1 MQTRLAQAEAA
12 TGVPGR
18 RFRLQTVVVPQARAL
33 GFTAVVLLAGLH
45 YALISAEVSDRALLY
60 YVIGTAGY
68 CTLSW
73 LILQVWYQQ
82 VRRID
87 LAAVFLYADVLLF
100 TCAVYITGAEKSWL
114 LLIFV
119 LRAAD
124 QAANGFRPVLAY
136 AHWSTACYVGMLLWI
151 QFVDGRAVN
160 WTAEIVK
167 ILGIY
172 FGNLYVSLS
181 ALIHEKVRR
190 QMRTARDLIQQ
201 MQQKTKDLEQERKKS
216 AAEAA
221 SRKEFLH
228 NAARELRT
236 PIQAIAGMAHLLKDR
251 KLEPEQREQVEA
263 VLSSAQLAAALV
275 NDILVSETS
284 EDVEGLNIV
293 PFSPAEVVRVVVEAS
308 ATAVQMLISPE
319 VPGEVRGDRIRVE
332 YLLRR
337 VLDYARQASPD
348 RRLLLELR
356 AGPAGPAQ
364 TGLEFCVS
372 ALRVAAGVAGAA
384 TASQDYSMV
393 MARKIAG
400 VLGGEIR
407 VDQWNGQGVRIH
419 WTIPFP
425 ADEPQSPESPGS
437 GRTNGRLRILVAEDN
452 QVNQRVLLKL
462 LERRGHTVQLVSK
475 GTEAVAAARQKPF
488 DLILMDIM
496 MPVMDGL
503 EAAQIIRQEGA
514 GANARVP
521 IVAVTA
527 VSADDERLSRAG
539 LDAWLPKPFLPEDL
553 YRTLDRLA

>member
-1 MQTRLAQAEAA
+1 M
-12 TGVPGR
+12 
-18 RFRLQTVVVPQARAL
+18 
-33 GFTAVVLLAGLH
+33 VLLAGLH
-45 YALISAEVSDRALLY
+45 YALISAEVSDWALLY

-73 LILQVWYQQ
+73 LILQVWYQR

-151 QFVDGRAVN
+151 QFVDGRPVN

-236 PIQAIAGMAHLLKDR
+236 PIQAIAGMAHLLKDQ

-284 EDVEGLNIV
+284 EDAEGLNV
-293 PFSPAEVVRVVVEAS
+293 APFSPADVVRVVVEAS
-308 ATAVQMLISPE
+308 AIPVQILVSPE
-319 VPGEVRGDRIRVE
+319 VPAEVRGDRIRVE

-337 VLDYARQASPD
+337 VLDYAKQTSPD
-348 RRLLLELR
+348 RRLLLDLR
-356 AGPAGPAQ
+356 AGPAGLEKI
-364 TGLEFCVS
+364 GLEFCVS
-372 ALRVAAGVAGAA
+372 VLHAAAGAA
-384 TASQDYSMV
+384 TASQDYALV

-400 VLGGEIR
+400 VMGGEIR

-425 ADEPQSPESPGS
+425 TDEPKSLQSAGS
-437 GRTNGRLRILVAEDN
+437 GRTNGPLRILVAEDN
-452 QVNQRVLLKL
+452 QVNQRVMLKL
-462 LERRGHTVQLVSK
+462 LERRGHTVQLVSN
-475 GTEAVAAARQKPF
+475 GSEAVAAARQKPF

-539 LDAWLPKPFLPEDL
+539 LDAWLAKPFLPEDL